1 MDTSELPLLR
11 QRRKVTP
18 TMAVKILAEHGTK
31 VNKDQAKLILDFMYK
46 FGQIALDQYVKI

>member
-1 MDTSELPLLR
+1 MDTLELPLLR